1 MAGAGLGNQR
11 YLYSISA
18 SAGKPLLY
26 FFLYYLC
33 PRNHIFNF
41 PMSTYS
47 NAHAMRSLIR
57 ASLQAILKTPSA
69 IFFAFAFPL
78 IFILVFGFMSNGSSF
93 HISVAAAPGSD
104 TTSPLYSIM
113 RQVPVLKWTDKDT
126 TTINKL
132 LKQGDIT
139 ATIAIQK
146 QPEGSHPAYKIII
159 NAASSEVDRAAQL
172 KNILGGIVQN
182 MDPEIQKRQNE
193 IVSIDTHI
201 SAVRDYKTIDFILP
215 GQLSFSL
222 LASGVFGTAF
232 VFFNLRQTLV
242 LKRFFATPVRKEI
255 IVISEGIARMLFQ
268 LVSVVVIICIGYFV
282 FGFTLYNGIFTF
294 LNMFITCALS
304 ILIFMGFGFIVGSVA
319 KSDATIPIV
328 SNMIVMPQMLLSGTF
343 FSIDNFPA
351 WMQPFCKALPLSFL
365 NDALRKMSFEGAS
378 MWTQRLDILALL
390 VWGVVIYAV
399 AGKTFKWE

>member
-1 MAGAGLGNQR
+1 
-11 YLYSISA
+11 
-18 SAGKPLLY
+18 
-26 FFLYYLC
+26 
-33 PRNHIFNF
+33 
-41 PMSTYS
+41 
-47 NAHAMRSLIR
+47 MRSLIR

-104 TTSPLYSIM
+104 TTSQLYSIM

-146 QPEGSHPAYKIII
+146 LPDGSHPAYKIII

-282 FGFTLYNGIFTF
+282 FGFTLYHGIFTF

>member
-1 MAGAGLGNQR
+1 
-11 YLYSISA
+11 
-18 SAGKPLLY
+18 
-26 FFLYYLC
+26 
-33 PRNHIFNF
+33 
-41 PMSTYS
+41 
-47 NAHAMRSLIR
+47 MRSLIR

-104 TTSPLYSIM
+104 TTNALYTVL
-113 RQVPVLKWTDKDT
+113 RQVPSLKWADKDSA
-126 TTINKL
+126 TINKM

-139 ATIAIQK
+139 ATLAIQK
-146 QPEGSHPAYKIII
+146 QPEGSKPEYKIMI

-172 KNILGGIVQN
+172 KNILASIVEN
-182 MDPEIQKRQNE
+182 MDPEIKKRQND
-193 IVSIDTHI
+193 IVSIDTHV

-255 IVISEGIARMLFQ
+255 IVLSEGIARMLFQ
-268 LVSVVVIICIGYFV
+268 LVSVVVIISIGYFV

-294 LNMFITCALS
+294 LNIFFMCALS
-304 ILIFMGFGFIVGSVA
+304 IMIFMGFGFIVGSVA

-351 WMQPFCKALPLSFL
+351 WMQPFCRALPLSFL

-378 MWTQRLDILALL
+378 IWTQRADLLALL